1 MTTDSEKK
9 GFDYLKKRY
18 ENAYIRKLPDFKQT
32 NMMLGG
38 LPDYI
43 VVKKNKTYFIEIK
56 WMKGKYITE
65 NDFTEQQ
72 LVEFFKMDRYT
83 DYVYVLIVSCRKC
96 YLVKWHDM
104 YLKFISGVNKITHKQ
119 LEEWNIE

>member
-1 MTTDSEKK
+1 MTTNSEKK
-9 GFDYLKKRY
+9 GFDYLRKRY
-18 ENAYIRKLPDFKQT
+18 GNAYIRKLPDFKQT

-43 VVKKNKTYFIEIK
+43 VVKENKTYFIEIK

-65 NDFTEQQ
+65 NDFTDQQ
-72 LVEFFKMDRYT
+72 LVEFFKMYKHT
-83 DYVYVLIVSCRKC
+83 DHVYVLIVSWRKC

-104 YLKFISGVNKITHKQ
+104 YLKFINGVKKITHKQ
-119 LEEWNIE
+119 LEEWDI